1 MQRGL
6 LSILAG
12 VLGTARP
19 PPAPPPPPRSPARAG
34 LLLHSPCKQLRA
46 HRGGSSQG
54 AARSL
59 CKHRCQVIL
68 CVPLPSPCAFGMLS
82 SPLCAQGVQASSV
95 LESPGS
101 CWYPLA
107 GSILLDGR
115 TMAGRETRS
124 SHLLCWSNAARR
136 APELLVQDFW
146 PPDIQERL
154 CPRKAARVSQ
164 TAQCPPRTA
173 SRRMLFFK

>member
-1 MQRGL
+1 M
-6 LSILAG
+6 
-12 VLGTARP
+12 GTARP
-19 PPAPPPPPRSPARAG
+19 PPAPPQEACPEQDYCSTAPANSFGLIMVAAPREQPD
-34 LLLHSPCKQLRA
+34 PCA
-46 HRGGSSQG
+46 NT
-54 AARSL
+54 AAR
-59 CKHRCQVIL
+59 
-68 CVPLPSPCAFGMLS
+68 LS
-82 SPLCAQGVQASSV
+82 FVCLRHPRVLSARHVLCAQGVPASSV

-124 SHLLCWSNAARR
+124 SHLLCWSNAACR

-154 CPRKAARVSQ
+154 CPCKAARVSQ
-164 TAQCPPRTA
+164 TEQCPQCTA